1 MLKIIHN
8 IYNNRIMAIS
18 PILPIYSPID
28 INFSYGKGAYLYDTK
43 GKRYIDFQSG
53 IAVNSLGHSHPRL
66 VSTLKEQSEK
76 IWHLSNINTI
86 PSAVEFAKKLV
97 ANSFADTVFF
107 VSSGTEAV
115 ECGLKI
121 ARSYQNGKGNHHRY
135 KIITFK
141 GAFHGR
147 TFAACSGNDPTKFS
161 DLLRPYV
168 EWFENVEPNIE
179 SVKKVIGND
188 IGVVLI
194 EPIQG
199 EGGVNVM
206 DHNFLKSLRELS
218 NEHDILLF
226 FDCVQC
232 GAGRTGKLFAYEH
245 FGVKPDICALAK
257 GIGGGFPLGACLA
270 TENAAKYMGI
280 GMHGSTYGGNP
291 LATSIG
297 NAVLDE
303 LLKDGFLKDVEIKG
317 KYLKDK
323 LEELKSRYKI
333 IQEIKGLGLM
343 LGIKINAD
351 NKQFSREL
359 SYRGL
364 LTVGTTAEQVVR
376 ILPPLVITKE
386 QIDEGIEILNTYL
399 DEIAN

>member
-1 MLKIIHN
+1 MFKIIHN
-8 IYNNRIMAIS
+8 TYDRIMAIS

-28 INFSYGKGAYLYDTK
+28 INFSYGEGAYLYDTK

-53 IAVNSLGHSHPRL
+53 IAVNSLGHCHPRL

-86 PSAVEFAKKLV
+86 PAAVEFAKKLI
-97 ANSFADTVFF
+97 ANSFADTAFF
-107 VSSGTEAV
+107 TNSGTEAV

-147 TFAACSGNDPTKFS
+147 SFAACSGNDPAKFS
-161 DLLRPYV
+161 DFLRPYV

-179 SVKKVIGND
+179 SVKKVIDNN
-188 IGVVLI
+188 IGVILI

-199 EGGVNVM
+199 EGGVNVI
-206 DHNFLKSLRELS
+206 DHSFLKELRELC

-245 FGVKPDICALAK
+245 FDVEPDICALAK

-270 TENAAKYMGI
+270 TENAAKYMGV
-280 GMHGSTYGGNP
+280 GLHGSTYGGNP

-303 LLKDGFLKDVEIKG
+303 LLKDGFLKSVEDKG

-323 LEELKSRYKI
+323 LQQLADKHKI
-333 IQEIKGLGLM
+333 IQEIRGLGLM
-343 LGIKINAD
+343 LGIKINTD
-351 NKQFSREL
+351 NKEFSREL
-359 SYRGL
+359 CYRGL
-364 LTVGTTAEQVVR
+364 LTVGTTAQQVVR
-376 ILPPLVITKE
+376 ILPPLIITKE
-386 QIDEGIEILNTYL
+386 QIDEGIEILDTYL
-399 DEIAN
+399 NEIAN

>member
-1 MLKIIHN
+1 
-8 IYNNRIMAIS
+8 MAIS

-28 INFSYGKGAYLYDTK
+28 INFSHSEGAYLYDTK

-53 IAVNSLGHSHPRL
+53 IAVNSLGHCHPRL

-86 PSAVEFAKKLV
+86 PTAVEFAKRLI
-97 ANSFADTVFF
+97 ANSFADTAFF
-107 VSSGTEAV
+107 TNSGTEAV

-121 ARSYQNGKGNHHRY
+121 ARSYQNGKGNYHRY

-147 TFAACSGNDPTKFS
+147 SFAACSGNDPEKFS

-179 SVKKVIGND
+179 SVKKVINNN
-188 IGVVLI
+188 IGVILI

-199 EGGVNVM
+199 EGGINIM
-206 DHNFLKSLRELS
+206 DRNFLKNLRELC

-245 FGVKPDICALAK
+245 FDVKPDICALAK

-270 TENAAKYMGI
+270 TENAAKYMGV
-280 GMHGSTYGGNP
+280 GLHGSTYGGNP

-303 LLKDGFLKDVEIKG
+303 LLKDGFLKSVEDKG
-317 KYLKDK
+317 KYLKGKLQQLADK
-323 LEELKSRYKI
+323 HEI
-333 IQEIKGLGLM
+333 IQEIRGLGLM
-343 LGIKINAD
+343 LGVKINTD
-351 NKQFSREL
+351 NKEFSREL
-359 SYRGL
+359 CYRGL
-364 LTVGTTAEQVVR
+364 LTVGTTAQQVVR
-376 ILPPLVITKE
+376 ILPPLIITKE
-386 QIDEGIEILNTYL
+386 QIDEGIEILDTYL
-399 DEIAN
+399 NEIAN

>member
-1 MLKIIHN
+1 
-8 IYNNRIMAIS
+8 MAIS

-28 INFSYGKGAYLYDTK
+28 INFSHGEGVYLYDTN

-53 IAVNSLGHSHPRL
+53 IAANSLGHCHPHL
-66 VSTLKEQSEK
+66 VSTLKKQSEK
-76 IWHLSNINTI
+76 VWHLSNINII
-86 PSAVEFAKKLV
+86 PAAVEFAKKLI
-97 ANSFADTVFF
+97 ANSFADTAFF
-107 VSSGTEAV
+107 TNSGTEAV

-147 TFAACSGNDPTKFS
+147 SFAACSGNDPENFS

-179 SVKKVIGND
+179 SVKSVIDNN

-199 EGGVNVM
+199 ESGVNVI
-206 DHNFLKSLRELS
+206 DHSFLRGLRELC
-218 NEHDILLF
+218 NENDILLF

-245 FGVKPDICALAK
+245 FGVLPDICALAK
-257 GIGGGFPLGACLA
+257 GIGGGFPLGACLT
-270 TENAAKYMGI
+270 TENAAQYMGV
-280 GMHGSTYGGNP
+280 GLHGSTYGGNP

-303 LLKDGFLKDVEIKG
+303 LLKDGFLKSVEDKG

-323 LEELKSRYKI
+323 LQQLANKHKI
-333 IQEIKGLGLM
+333 IQEIRGLGLM
-343 LGIKINAD
+343 LGVKINTD
-351 NKQFSREL
+351 NKEFSREL
-359 SYRGL
+359 CYRGL
-364 LTVGTTAEQVVR
+364 LTVGTTAQQVVR
-376 ILPPLVITKE
+376 ILPPLIITKE
-386 QIDEGIEILNTYL
+386 QIDEGIGILDTYL
-399 DEIAN
+399 NEIAN